1 MRSLLIIVALSISHT
16 FFSQASSDSMRVFTF
31 EDYIGMVRTYHPIM
45 RIASI
50 QAEKGDAELMTA
62 KGGFDPILRGKL
74 DQKYFDDKSY
84 YSLLDAGLTV
94 PTWFGI
100 KGEVGYEQ
108 NDGINL
114 NDQNLTPDDG
124 LWYAGISIPLGKGLF
139 IDQRRADL
147 KMAKIYQQS
156 SRLEQVIMANE
167 LLMDAVSAY
176 WTWFESY
183 NRRELFQT
191 MRNNASI
198 RLNAV
203 KGRNSS
209 GDLAAIDTLEAFIQ
223 LQNRDVQLQEAQL
236 EFLNAGA
243 ILSTYLWSKDYAP
256 LEVDSSF
263 IPDIYQSLEA
273 SLPEGNEVLVI
284 DSLGANH
291 PELLAYS
298 NDIDIQRIKIRLSRE
313 ALKPSVDLKYNA
325 LNGAGQGGVFND
337 YSIENY
343 KWGASVK
350 FPLFLRKERGK
361 LKYSELVLEEK
372 SMGMANK
379 QQTLVSKAN
388 IALNTWLITANQF
401 ELARLTADN
410 YLRLLE
416 AERTLF
422 KKGESSLF
430 MINSREKSYI
440 ESQEKLLKV
449 IAKNA
454 QGSSYFYYALGAL
467 K

>member
-1 MRSLLIIVALSISHT
+1 MRSLLLTISISISCVLY
-16 FFSQASSDSMRVFTF
+16 SQSYADSLRVFTF

-45 RIASI
+45 RMAKI

-62 KGGFDPILRGKL
+62 KGGFDPILRGNL

-156 SRLEQVIMANE
+156 SQLEQTIMANE
-167 LLMDAVSAY
+167 LLMDAVKAY
-176 WTWFESY
+176 WSWFESY
-183 NRRELFQT
+183 NRRELYTT
-191 MRNNASI
+191 MRNNAQV
-198 RLNAV
+198 RLDAV
-203 KGRNSS
+203 KGRSAA
-209 GDLAAIDTLEAFIQ
+209 GDLPAIDTLEAFIQ
-223 LQNRDVQLQEAQL
+223 LQNRQVQLQEAQL
-236 EFLNAGA
+236 DFLNSGA

-256 LEVDSSF
+256 LEVDSVF
-263 IPDIYQSLEA
+263 IPNMYESIEK
-273 SLPEGNEVLVI
+273 SLPEGNEVLAI

-361 LKYSELVLEEK
+361 LKYNELVLEEK
-372 SMGMANK
+372 SMGMATK

-388 IALNTWLITANQF
+388 IALNTWFITANQF
-401 ELARLTADN
+401 ELARLTAEN

-422 KKGESSLF
+422 RNGESSLF

-440 ESQEKLLKV
+440 ESQEKFLKV

-454 QGSSYFYYALGAL
+454 QGSSYFYYALGVL
-467 K
+467 Q

>member
-16 FFSQASSDSMRVFTF
+16 FFSQASSDSMRIFTF

-45 RIASI
+45 RIAAI
-50 QAEKGDAELMTA
+50 QSEKGDAELMTA

-100 KGEVGYEQ
+100 NGEVGFEQ
-108 NDGINL
+108 NDGLNL

-124 LWYAGISIPLGKGLF
+124 LWYAGISIPFGKGLF

-183 NRRELFQT
+183 NRRELYQT

-203 KGRNSS
+203 KGRNFS

-263 IPDIYQSLEA
+263 IPNMYQSLEA
-273 SLPEGNEVLVI
+273 SLPEGNEVLTI

-422 KKGESSLF
+422 RNGESSLF

-467 K
+467 R